1 LFPWAAFAATIA
13 GLCAATARPEEPVR
27 LAAPRGSREGSMTSE
42 VVLMNRQA
50 VAMAADSAVTI
61 SGDRYLKTYQSVD
74 KLFPLVDGQPVAVMI
89 YNNAE
94 IMSTPWET
102 VISLYR
108 EQARGRP
115 LDTISAYAEDFME
128 FLSGNPDLFP
138 AEHQD
143 TEFFKVV
150 AVIYTVLAEEFDY
163 QVQKFQQSNAGQVRD
178 HVSAMFEFVVGQLHA
193 DYQRCADDTPRGE
206 LSCYPG
212 GMGEQIRRRYGN
224 EIDQLIESLLGSL
237 KNEYTGLTISESTR
251 TRLREIA
258 VFAVTKDA
266 FFEHYT
272 GVVFAGFGAREK
284 FPSMR
289 SYLTSSVILGILKR
303 KRDREADIG
312 ADSGPVFQPFAQDRM
327 IRTFLTGMDQ
337 HLRMFVFGET
347 LKLSSGLVTDIVSR
361 TPNITDAQRNTIY
374 NDYSQNN
381 LRHALHEFFRSVDN
395 YQYAVHTRPILR
407 AINSLPKKELGETAA
422 SLIKLNSFQQ
432 KVMNSVETVGGP
444 IDVAVI
450 SRNSGLEWTREKAEL

>member
-1 LFPWAAFAATIA
+1 
-13 GLCAATARPEEPVR
+13 
-27 LAAPRGSREGSMTSE
+27 MTSE
-42 VVLMNRQA
+42 IVLMNRQA

-115 LDTISAYAEDFME
+115 LATISAYAEDFME

-150 AVIYTVLAEEFDY
+150 AVVFTILAEEFDY
-163 QVQKFQQSNAGQVRD
+163 QVQKFQQSKAGAVRD
-178 HVSAMFEFVVGQLHA
+178 HLSAMFEFVVGQLHA
-193 DYQRCADDTPRGE
+193 DYQRCADDTPRGD
-206 LSCYPG
+206 LACFPG
-212 GMGEQIRRRYGN
+212 GMSEQVRRRYGN
-224 EIDQLIESLLGSL
+224 EIDQLIGSLLGSL
-237 KNEYTGLTISESTR
+237 KNEYSGLAFSEETKG
-251 TRLREIA
+251 RLREIA

-303 KRDREADIG
+303 KRDRQADIS

-337 HLRMFVFGET
+337 HLRMFIYGET
-347 LKLSSGLVTDIVSR
+347 LKLSSGLVTDVVSS
-361 TPNITDAQRNTIY
+361 TPNLTDAQRNTIY
-374 NDYSQNN
+374 QNYSQNN

-432 KVMNSVETVGGP
+432 KVMNSIETVGGP

-450 SRNSGLEWTREKAEL
+450 TRNGGLEWKREKAQL

>member
-1 LFPWAAFAATIA
+1 
-13 GLCAATARPEEPVR
+13 
-27 LAAPRGSREGSMTSE
+27 MTSE

-74 KLFPLVDGQPVAVMI
+74 KLFPLVDGQPIAVMI

-108 EQARGRP
+108 EQARGRS
-115 LDTISAYAEDFME
+115 LDTVAAYADDFME

-150 AVIYTVLAEEFDY
+150 AVVFTVIAEEFDH
-163 QVQKFQQSNAGQVRD
+163 QVRQFKGGNLRD
-178 HVSAMFEFVVGQLHA
+178 HISSIFEYVIGHLHA
-193 DYQRCADDTPRGE
+193 DYQRYPDDSPRADLP
-206 LSCYPG
+206 CYPR
-212 GMGEQIRRRYGN
+212 GMGEQVRRRYGN
-224 EIDQLIESLLGSL
+224 EIEQLIGSLMESL
-237 KNEYTGLTISESTR
+237 KNEYQGLTLTEDTR
-251 TRLREIA
+251 SKLREIA

-303 KRDREADIG
+303 KRDRQADINS
-312 ADSGPVFQPFAQDRM
+312 DSGPVFQPFAQDRM

-337 HLRMFVFGET
+337 HLRTFIYSET
-347 LKLSSGLVTDIVSR
+347 LKLSMGLVTDIVAR
-361 TPNITDAQRNTIY
+361 TPNISDAQRNTIFK
-374 NDYSQNN
+374 DYSQNN
-381 LRHALHEFFRSVDN
+381 LGHALHEFFRSVDN

-407 AINSLPKKELGETAA
+407 AINSLPKKELGETAS

-432 KVMNSVETVGGP
+432 KVMHSIETVGGP

-450 SRNSGLEWTREKAEL
+450 TRNGGLEWKKDKPEL